1 MLGEKIAEQRK
12 KLGLSQEELAE
23 ELNISRSTL
32 AGYEAENKKPS
43 YKVLGR
49 MAEYFGVTTDYLLEL
64 EGEGN
69 TMLGNRI
76 TELRKA
82 CDMSQK
88 ELGEKLGVSASAIG
102 MYEQGRREPS
112 NAMMIAM
119 EKLFGVTVDYLL
131 GVTDT
136 LETGIRNC
144 GNTIKELRTE
154 AGMTQEELG
163 KLLNVQNAAV
173 SKYESGK
180 IPLTGETLLKLS
192 KIFNVSTDYLLG
204 AEERAV
210 MEPEE
215 NEPETGTA
223 LKFGNRLRELR
234 VSEGITQ
241 LQMAVILDTSKSNI
255 SKYEAGT
262 VEPGMETIN
271 EIARFFE
278 VTTDYLFGMETGG
291 NTMIGGKIADLRKE
305 LGLNQEELAE
315 RLNVKQPTVAN
326 WELDRRE
333 PDLETVK
340 KIASLFGVTT
350 DYLLGLAKGGNTM
363 LGKRINELRRASGMT
378 QEEFGKKLGVIKQT
392 VSSWE
397 NDLSEPNHAAT
408 VTIAKLFGVTTDYL
422 LGAEEG
428 GNTMLGKRI
437 NELRKSSGMT
447 QEELGKKLGVVK
459 STISLWESDSSE
471 PNHAATIAL
480 AKLFGVTTDYL
491 LGAEGDAM
499 GTEEKINE
507 IAQRVGRN
515 IRSIREQAGLSQ
527 RDFAEGFGVSNGAVG
542 MWETGKRQPDLNMLI
557 QIAHFGGT
565 NLDDLVMKD
574 LTPPVPL
581 YVRNMVYLRKK
592 RGYSQGELATVL
604 GLQGASSIDLVESG
618 KCELP
623 VSKLVHLAEFFG
635 VTMDQITRQDLSQEV
650 SECRQQ

>member
-1 MLGEKIAEQRK
+1 MLGERIAEQRK

-23 ELNISRSTL
+23 KLNISQKSISK
-32 AGYEAENKKPS
+32 YELGDRKPQ
-43 YKVLGR
+43 YKVLVR
-49 MAEYFGVTTDYLLEL
+49 MAEYFGVT
-64 EGEGN
+64 
-69 TMLGNRI
+69 
-76 TELRKA
+76 
-82 CDMSQK
+82 
-88 ELGEKLGVSASAIG
+88 
-102 MYEQGRREPS
+102 
-112 NAMMIAM
+112 
-119 EKLFGVTVDYLL
+119 VDYLL
-131 GVTDT
+131 RSTDT
-136 LETGIRNC
+136 QDFGICDC

-163 KLLNVQNAAV
+163 MLLNVQNAAV

-180 IPLTGETLLKLS
+180 VPLTGETLLKLS

-204 AEERAV
+204 AEE
-210 MEPEE
+210 
-215 NEPETGTA
+215 
-223 LKFGNRLRELR
+223 
-234 VSEGITQ
+234 
-241 LQMAVILDTSKSNI
+241 
-255 SKYEAGT
+255 
-262 VEPGMETIN
+262 
-271 EIARFFE
+271 
-278 VTTDYLFGMETGG
+278 G
-291 NTMIGGKIADLRKE
+291 NTMIGGKIAELRKE
-305 LGLNQEELAE
+305 QGLNQKELAKKIGVSRSALSLYE
-315 RLNVKQPTVAN
+315 I
-326 WELDRRE
+326 DRRE

-378 QEEFGKKLGVIKQT
+378 QEELGKKLGVIKQT

-397 NDLSEPNHAAT
+397 N
-408 VTIAKLFGVTTDYL
+408 
-422 LGAEEG
+422 
-428 GNTMLGKRI
+428 
-437 NELRKSSGMT
+437 
-447 QEELGKKLGVVK
+447 
-459 STISLWESDSSE
+459 DSSE

-527 RDFAEGFGVSNGAVG
+527 KDFAEGFGVSAGAVG
-542 MWETGKRQPDLNMLI
+542 MWETGRREPDINMLI

-565 NLDDLVMKD
+565 NLDDLVMKE
-574 LTPPVPL
+574 LTPPIPL

-592 RGYSQGELATVL
+592 RGYSQGELATIL

-635 VTMDQITRQDLSQEV
+635 VTMDQITKQDLSQEV
-650 SECRQQ
+650 SGCRQQ

>member
-23 ELNISRSTL
+23 KLNISQKSISKYERGNRRPSYEVLTSMASLFCVSADYLLELENGGETVFGEKIVEQRKRKGITQQELADALNISRSTL

-43 YKVLGR
+43 YKVLVR
-49 MAEYFGVTTDYLLEL
+49 IAEYFGVT
-64 EGEGN
+64 
-69 TMLGNRI
+69 
-76 TELRKA
+76 
-82 CDMSQK
+82 
-88 ELGEKLGVSASAIG
+88 
-102 MYEQGRREPS
+102 
-112 NAMMIAM
+112 
-119 EKLFGVTVDYLL
+119 VDYMLRS
-131 GVTDT
+131 TDT
-136 LETGIRNC
+136 QDFGICDC

-204 AEERAV
+204 AEGGNVTEL
-210 MEPEE
+210 EE
-215 NEPETGTA
+215 KEPETGTA

-262 VEPGMETIN
+262 VEPGMDTIN
-271 EIARFFE
+271 EIARFFK
-278 VTTDYLFGMETGG
+278 VTTDYLFG
-291 NTMIGGKIADLRKE
+291 
-305 LGLNQEELAE
+305 
-315 RLNVKQPTVAN
+315 
-326 WELDRRE
+326 
-333 PDLETVK
+333 LE
-340 KIASLFGVTT
+340 
-350 DYLLGLAKGGNTM
+350 KGGNTM
-363 LGKRINELRRASGMT
+363 LGKRINELRRA
-378 QEEFGKKLGVIKQT
+378 
-392 VSSWE
+392 
-397 NDLSEPNHAAT
+397 
-408 VTIAKLFGVTTDYL
+408 
-422 LGAEEG
+422 
-428 GNTMLGKRI
+428 
-437 NELRKSSGMT
+437 SGMT

-491 LGAEGDAM
+491 LGVEGDTM
-499 GTEEKINE
+499 GTEEKTNE
-507 IAQRVGRN
+507 ITQRVGRN

-557 QIAHFGGT
+557 QIAQFGGT

-581 YVRNMVYLRKK
+581 YVRNMIYLRKK

-623 VSKLVHLAEFFG
+623 VSKLIHLTEFFG
-635 VTMDQITRQDLSQEV
+635 VTMDQITKQDLSQEV

>member
-23 ELNISRSTL
+23 KLNISQKSISK
-32 AGYEAENKKPS
+32 YELGDRKPQ
-43 YKVLGR
+43 YKVLVR
-49 MAEYFGVTTDYLLEL
+49 IAEY
-64 EGEGN
+64 
-69 TMLGNRI
+69 
-76 TELRKA
+76 
-82 CDMSQK
+82 
-88 ELGEKLGVSASAIG
+88 
-102 MYEQGRREPS
+102 
-112 NAMMIAM
+112 
-119 EKLFGVTVDYLL
+119 FGVTVDYLL
-131 GVTDT
+131 RSTDT
-136 LETGIRNC
+136 QDLGVCDC

-163 KLLNVQNAAV
+163 MLLNVQNAAV

-180 IPLTGETLLKLS
+180 VPLTGETLLKLS

-204 AEERAV
+204 AEE
-210 MEPEE
+210 
-215 NEPETGTA
+215 
-223 LKFGNRLRELR
+223 
-234 VSEGITQ
+234 
-241 LQMAVILDTSKSNI
+241 
-255 SKYEAGT
+255 
-262 VEPGMETIN
+262 
-271 EIARFFE
+271 
-278 VTTDYLFGMETGG
+278 G
-291 NTMIGGKIADLRKE
+291 NTMIGGKIAELRKK
-305 LGLNQEELAE
+305 LGLNQEELAKKIGVSRSALSLYE
-315 RLNVKQPTVAN
+315 I
-326 WELDRRE
+326 DRRE

-363 LGKRINELRRASGMT
+363 LGKRINELRKSSGMT

-408 VTIAKLFGVTTDYL
+408 IA
-422 LGAEEG
+422 
-428 GNTMLGKRI
+428 I
-437 NELRKSSGMT
+437 
-447 QEELGKKLGVVK
+447 
-459 STISLWESDSSE
+459 
-471 PNHAATIAL
+471 

-527 RDFAEGFGVSNGAVG
+527 DEFAEGFSVKQPTVAN
-542 MWETGKRQPDLNMLI
+542 WETGKRQPDLNMLI
-557 QIAHFGGT
+557 QIAQFGGT
-565 NLDDLVMKD
+565 SLDDLVTKD

-623 VSKLVHLAEFFG
+623 VSKLIYLAEFFG
-635 VTMDQITRQDLSQEV
+635 VTMDQITKQDLSQEV
-650 SECRQQ
+650 SGCRQQ